1 MKKYYVLVDIG
12 CIECGEE
19 SHVIGIFT
27 DINKAQ
33 KSEKDHEMR
42 QEKKWTGQHL
52 FEIFEI
58 EKIDK
63 VYRVKYRK

>member
-19 SHVIGIFT
+19 THVIGIFT
-27 DINKAQ
+27 DIELVEQVKTN
-33 KSEKDHEMR
+33 HELR
-42 QEKKWTGQHL
+42 QEKNWHGQHY

-58 EKIDK
+58 DEINK
-63 VYRVKYRK
+63 VYEIEY

>member
-27 DINKAQ
+27 DVMLVEQVKTNHKL
-33 KSEKDHEMR
+33 R
-42 QEKKWTGQHL
+42 QEKNWHGQHY
-52 FEIFEI
+52 FKIFEI
-58 EKIDK
+58 DEINK
-63 VYRVKYRK
+63 VYKVEY